1 MKKNLLLLSLLLA
14 FSIVFAQQNK
24 PSQISSSPANTRV
37 ETRSSQRTNGTQ
49 PAPTSTTSS
58 CMSINYP
65 TVTTWSPTIYST
77 GTAGAGG
84 FVSGPNQY
92 LDKEKAMYFDA
103 SASAFTKLYQVDVWF
118 AKGYSSNPSKVVNMK
133 IYDGTSGTPST
144 SVIATASLTMGT
156 IMGDVAGNF
165 NTSFYFPAGV
175 TLPAS
180 KRFFCSVDISNLN
193 WATSKDSLCIVSNQ
207 SGQTTPAAAWERQT
221 DNLWYQYSAA
231 AAWTQSVSLYIHP
244 FLRNT
249 PVTATFT
256 ATGPALCAGNS
267 ITYDATGSTT
277 GGVTYWGFGASTS
290 PTTASTNSISVLY
303 PTAGTYTTTLLIL
316 DACDA
321 LGASQATFVVNA
333 KPTVAATPSST
344 TICNG
349 TNITLSGS
357 GASTYT
363 WTGGVTNG
371 VAFAPSTS
379 LNYTVSATA
388 ANGCTNSAVANVSV
402 NPIPTVLANTN
413 SSAVCM
419 GNNVTLS
426 GGGATTYTWSS
437 GVLNAVAFSPSS
449 TNSYTVTGSL
459 NNCTNTAV
467 VSVTVNN
474 IPTVTANTTSSAVCM
489 GSNVTLS
496 GGGATSYTWSSGV
509 SNAVAFAP
517 LSTNSYTVTGSANNC
532 TNTAVV
538 SVTVNNLPTVSANS
552 TSTAVCVGSNVT
564 LSGGG
569 ASTYTWSGSVSN
581 GIAFAPAF
589 TNTYSVN
596 GTDVNGCMNTA
607 TVGVTVNNLPTVMA
621 NSTSTAVCAGSN
633 VTLTGG
639 GASTYTWSGSVSDG
653 VAFAP
658 ASTNT
663 YSVNG
668 TDLNGCS
675 NTATVGVTVN
685 NLPTVTANSTS
696 TLVCVGDNITLNGGG
711 ASTYTWTGGVSD
723 NTPFIASASDSYTV
737 TGADVNG
744 CSSPATVSVTVNL
757 CTGIQSLTVLNS
769 ISVFPNPNNGDFTIQ
784 SQKADGI
791 NVINELGQV
800 IETIKLNEEN
810 NFSFNV
816 RGLSSGIYF
825 LVGKTVKQKVI
836 VTK

>member
-1 MKKNLLLLSLLLA
+1 MKKNLLILSLLLV
-14 FSIVFAQQNK
+14 FSVAFAQQNK
-24 PSQISSSPANTRV
+24 QSQVSSSPANARI
-37 ETRSSQRTNGTQ
+37 ETRSSKRTNGTQ
-49 PAPTSTTSS
+49 PVPTSTTST

-92 LDKEKAMYFDA
+92 LDREKAMYFDA

-133 IYDGTSGTPST
+133 IYDGTSGTPSA

-175 TLPAS
+175 NLPAS
-180 KRFFCSVDISNLN
+180 KRFFCSVDITNLD

-207 SGQTTPAAAWERQT
+207 SGQTTPAAAWERQA
-221 DNLWYQYSAA
+221 DNLWYQYSNA
-231 AAWTQSVSLYIHP
+231 AAWNQNVSLYIHP

-249 PVTATFT
+249 PVTATFS

-277 GGVTYWGFGASTS
+277 GGVTYWSFGALTS

-303 PTAGTYTTTLLIL
+303 PTAGNYTTTLLIF

-321 LGASQATFVVNA
+321 LGAAQSVFTVNA

-349 TNITLSGS
+349 TNVTLSGS

-363 WTGGVTNG
+363 WTGGVVNG
-371 VAFAPSTS
+371 VSFAPPSS
-379 LNYTVSATA
+379 LTYTVSGTA
-388 ANGCTNSAVANVSV
+388 VNGCTNSAVANVSV
-402 NPIPTVLANTN
+402 NPIPTVVANTT
-413 SSAVCM
+413 SSAVCI
-419 GNNVTLS
+419 GSSVTLS
-426 GGGATTYTWSS
+426 GGGATTYTWSP
-437 GVLNAVAFSPSS
+437 GVSNAVAFVPSS

-474 IPTVTANTTSSAVCM
+474 LPTVTANSTSS
-489 GSNVTLS
+489 
-496 GGGATSYTWSSGV
+496 
-509 SNAVAFAP
+509 
-517 LSTNSYTVTGSANNC
+517 
-532 TNTAVV
+532 
-538 SVTVNNLPTVSANS
+538 
-552 TSTAVCVGSNVT
+552 
-564 LSGGG
+564 
-569 ASTYTWSGSVSN
+569 
-581 GIAFAPAF
+581 
-589 TNTYSVN
+589 
-596 GTDVNGCMNTA
+596 
-607 TVGVTVNNLPTVMA
+607 
-621 NSTSTAVCAGSN
+621 AVCAGSN

-639 GASTYTWSGSVSDG
+639 GASTYTWTSGVNNGVAFAPTSTNTYSVNGIDANGCANTAVVSVTVNNLPTVTANSTSTVVCAGSNITLTGGGASTYSWTSGVNNG

-668 TDLNGCS
+668 TDANGCT
-675 NTATVGVTVN
+675 NTAAVSVTVN
-685 NLPTVTANSTS
+685 NLPTVTANSS
-696 TLVCVGDNITLNGGG
+696 NTLVCVGDNIILTGGG
-711 ASTYTWTGGVSD
+711 ASTYTWTGGV
-723 NTPFIASASDSYTV
+723 NNGIGFAATASDIYTV
-737 TGADVNG
+737 TGADANG
-744 CSSPATVSVTVNL
+744 CENTASVSITVNV
-757 CTGIQSLTVLNS
+757 CTGLQTLVNSNS
-769 ISVFPNPNNGDFTIQ
+769 ISVFPNPNNGEFTIQ
-784 SQKADGI
+784 SQMAD
-791 NVINELGQV
+791 VVSLTNELGQL
-800 IETIKLNEEN
+800 IEMIELNQQN
-810 NFSFNV
+810 NFSYKV
-816 RGLSSGIYF
+816 SQLSNGIYF
-825 LVGKTVKQKVI
+825 LVGKTIKQKVV